1 MPSINFAPKLPP
13 TALIMPAGVVALAS
27 VLLVAILLVQGRA
40 LHESTL
46 AAQPPPTLAAGGDAP
61 LPPVTPRTDVTR
73 LANSD
78 LFGHFDPAA
87 AAPTLGQTDTK
98 PPAAELD
105 DKAPA
110 ALPEATLALK
120 LQGILYQ
127 PDPAQRRA
135 IIAGDGP
142 NPEARKIGETL
153 LGDAVIRFIEARR
166 VVVEQ
171 QGELKAL
178 SLIEP
183 VLGHGGAPA
192 PGAGAL
198 NPLSSPSAFVA
209 SPPQSVR
216 RGAIEAMPQPQPYE
230 APEEVEQPAPEEFE
244 GSAQDDANPPADA
257 VSEPDQSEP
266 TE

>member
-1 MPSINFAPKLPP
+1 MPLVNFAPKLPP
-13 TALIMPAGVVALAS
+13 TVLLMPGAVVALAS
-27 VLLVAILLVQGRA
+27 MLLVAILLVQGRA
-40 LHESTL
+40 LRDSAL
-46 AAQPPPTLAAGGDAP
+46 LAQPPPGFASADDAP
-61 LPPVTPRTDVTR
+61 LPPGTPAADLAR
-73 LANSD
+73 LTHSE

-87 AAPTLGQTDTK
+87 VAPNVGGTDTK
-98 PPAAELD
+98 PPAAELGEQ
-105 DKAPA
+105 APN

-120 LQGILYQ
+120 LQGIVYQ

-153 LGDAVIRFIEARR
+153 LGDAVIRYIEARR

-171 QGELKAL
+171 HGELKAL
-178 SLIEP
+178 SLVEP
-183 VLGHGGAPA
+183 VLGHGVAPG

-198 NPLSSPSAFVA
+198 NPLSSPSAFVV

-230 APEEVEQPAPEEFE
+230 APEELEQPSPEEFE
-244 GSAQDDANPPADA
+244 NSAQDYESPPAD
-257 VSEPDQSEP
+257 VSSETDQSEA